1 VYRHRL
7 LATLLFAAGA
17 TFVAAQTPPAGEKKA
32 DPAKPAEAKP
42 AEKKPE
48 EKKPE
53 EKKAETPP
61 SVTPPAPAT
70 PAANTARFETKL
82 EKDKA
87 FYQEMETTVTQTIKV
102 QGGSDLVQTHKQT
115 FYFKWLPTNFAGDK
129 WTVKQTIEGVK
140 MSIDIAGNKVE
151 YDSTNA
157 NAAGAAGNP
166 GLADFFSKLV
176 GTEFTITYGKGMVVE
191 KVDGKDDFLKKLGG
205 VNQQIESL
213 LRKMLTD
220 EAMKQMTDP
229 SFGLTADKDQAVGGK
244 WEKKATMNLGPIG
257 SYDTVTTFTYA
268 GKNAAAANAV
278 DKELDKIDVVT
289 AMTYKAPAAE
299 QGEGLLFKIK
309 GGELKTEPYK
319 AGEKANEI
327 LYNAK
332 TGRVERSTIS
342 IKLVGKI
349 NVTIGGTDTTI
360 DLYQEQVTAV
370 KTQDKSF
377 VEKK

>member
-1 VYRHRL
+1 VLRYRL
-7 LATLLFAAGA
+7 LATLLFAVGA
-17 TFVAAQTPPAGEKKA
+17 TVVVAQDKKA
-32 DPAKPAEAKP
+32 DEKKPAEAKP
-42 AEKKPE
+42 AEKKPAE
-48 EKKPE
+48 KKPDEKKPDEKKPE
-53 EKKAETPP
+53 TTP
-61 SVTPPAPAT
+61 SVPPPAPT
-70 PAANTARFETKL
+70 PGVNTARFETKF

-87 FYQEMETTVTQTIKV
+87 FYQEMQTVVTQTIKV
-102 QGGSDLVQTHKQT
+102 QGGTDLVQKHEQT
-115 FYFKWLPTNFAGDK
+115 FYFKWLPTSFAADK

-140 MSIDIAGNKVE
+140 MSIDIAGNKVD
-151 YDSTNA
+151 YDSTSPSA
-157 NAAGAAGNP
+157 SGAAGNP

-191 KVDGKDDFLKKLGG
+191 KVEGKDDFLKKLGG

-229 SFGLTADKDQAVGGK
+229 SFGLTADKDIAAGGK

-257 SYDTVTTFTYA
+257 SYETVTTFTYV
-268 GKNAAAANAV
+268 GKNAAGLNA
-278 DKELDKIDVVT
+278 DEKALDKIDVAT
-289 AMTYKAPAAE
+289 TLTYKAPAPD

-309 GGELKTEPYK
+309 GGELKTEAYK

-332 TGRVERSTIS
+332 TGRVEKSTIS

>member
-1 VYRHRL
+1 MLRYRL
-7 LATLLFAAGA
+7 LTAVLFAAGA

-42 AEKKPE
+42 AEKKPD

-53 EKKAETPP
+53 EKKAEP
-61 SVTPPAPAT
+61 TPPAPTT

-115 FYFKWLPTNFAGDK
+115 FYFKWLPTSFAADK

-257 SYDTVTTFTYA
+257 SYDTVTTFTYV
-268 GKNAAAANAV
+268 GKNTAAANA
-278 DKELDKIDVVT
+278 
-289 AMTYKAPAAE
+289 
-299 QGEGLLFKIK
+299 
-309 GGELKTEPYK
+309 
-319 AGEKANEI
+319 
-327 LYNAK
+327 
-332 TGRVERSTIS
+332 
-342 IKLVGKI
+342 
-349 NVTIGGTDTTI
+349 
-360 DLYQEQVTAV
+360 
-370 KTQDKSF
+370 
-377 VEKK
+377 

>member
-1 VYRHRL
+1 MFRHRL
-7 LATLLFAAGA
+7 LATVLFAVGA
-17 TFVAAQTPPAGEKKA
+17 TFVAAQTPPAGEKK
-32 DPAKPAEAKP
+32 DEPSKP
-42 AEKKPE
+42 AEKKTDDKKVEKQPE
-48 EKKPE
+48 
-53 EKKAETPP
+53 AP
-61 SVTPPAPAT
+61 SVPPPPAAPAV
-70 PAANTARFETKL
+70 NTARFETKF
-82 EKDKA
+82 EKDKP
-87 FYQEMETTVTQTIKV
+87 FYQEMDTIVTQTIKV

-213 LRKMLTD
+213 LKKMLTD

-244 WEKKATMNLGPIG
+244 WEKKSVMNLGPIG
-257 SYDTVTTFTYA
+257 SYDMVNTYTYT
-268 GKNAAAANAV
+268 GKNTAAANAA
-278 DKELDKIDVVT
+278 DKELDRIEVAT
-289 AMTYKAPAAE
+289 TMTYKAPAAD

-319 AGEKANEI
+319 PGEKANEI

-332 TGRVERSTIS
+332 TGRIESSTMS
-342 IKLVGKI
+342 VKLVGKI

-360 DLYQEQVTAV
+360 DLYQEQVTMV

>member
-1 VYRHRL
+1 MFRYRLWAFAL
-7 LATLLFAAGA
+7 LAAST
-17 TFVAAQTPPAGEKKA
+17 TFVVAQNPPAGEKKA
-32 DPAKPAEAKP
+32 DPP
-42 AEKKPE
+42 KPE
-48 EKKPE
+48 EKKP
-53 EKKAETPP
+53 AETKPGTP
-61 SVTPPAPAT
+61 TPPAPT
-70 PAANTARFETKL
+70 PPAPTTPGVNTAKFETKL

-87 FYQEMETTVTQTIKV
+87 FFQEMETTVTQTIKV

-115 FYFKWLPTNFAGDK
+115 FFFKWLPTNFANDK

-157 NAAGAAGNP
+157 NSAGAAGNP

-176 GTEFTITYGKGMVVE
+176 GTEFIITFGKGMVVE

-205 VNQQIESL
+205 VNQQMESL
-213 LRKMLTD
+213 LKKMLTD

-229 SFGLTADKDQAVGGK
+229 SFGLTADKEQAVGGK

-257 SYDTVTTFTYA
+257 SYDTVTTYTYT
-268 GKNAAAANAV
+268 GKNAAGVTAAE
-278 DKELDKIDVVT
+278 KELDKIEVATV
-289 AMTYKAPAAE
+289 MTYKAPAAD

-319 AGEKANEI
+319 PGEKANFV
-327 LYNAK
+327 LYNPK
-332 TGRVERSTIS
+332 TGRVEQSTLAV
-342 IKLVGKI
+342 KLVGKL

-360 DLYQEQVTAV
+360 DLYQEQTTTV
-370 KTQDKSF
+370 KTKDTSF

>member
-1 VYRHRL
+1 MFRYRL

-17 TFVAAQTPPAGEKKA
+17 TFVAAQNPPAGEKKA
-32 DPAKPAEAKP
+32 DPAKPAEKKP
-42 AEKKPE
+42 DEKKPD
-48 EKKPE
+48 EKKAD
-53 EKKAETPP
+53 EKKAETTP
-61 SVTPPAPAT
+61 SVPPPAPT
-70 PAANTARFETKL
+70 PGVNTARFETKF

-87 FYQEMETTVTQTIKV
+87 FYQEMETVVTQTIKV
-102 QGGSDLVQTHKQT
+102 QGGADQLQTHRQT
-115 FYFKWLPTNFAGDK
+115 FYFKWLPTNFAADK

-140 MSIDIAGNKVE
+140 MSIDIAGNKVD

-157 NAAGAAGNP
+157 NSAGAAGNP

-176 GTEFTITYGKGMVVE
+176 GSEFTITYGKGMVVE
-191 KVDGKDDFLKKLGG
+191 KVDGKEEFLKKLGG

-213 LRKMLTD
+213 LKKMLTD

-229 SFGLTADKDQAVGGK
+229 SFGLTADKDLAVGGK
-244 WEKKATMNLGPIG
+244 WEKKSTMNLGPIG
-257 SYDTVTTFTYA
+257 SYDMVNAYTFA
-268 GKNAAAANAV
+268 GKNAAAANAA

-289 AMTYKAPAAE
+289 TMTYKAPAPD

-319 AGEKANEI
+319 PGEKANEI

-332 TGRVERSTIS
+332 LGRVERSVLS
-342 IKLVGKI
+342 VKLVGKL

-360 DLYQEQVTAV
+360 DLYQEQVTTV
-370 KTQDKSF
+370 KTQDKTF